1 MKFIFPLAL
10 LAAFSLNAK
19 ADVPKLP
26 DLSRW
31 NDLSD
36 SERAQ
41 AGAFF
46 LFYDM
51 AKDKMIGP
59 GSGVCLNY
67 EQGDGGRPDKIS
79 IGIDPGL
86 FETGKVDNQK
96 DLSKTEA
103 IKKNQERLSK
113 ILGRLKNYLDA
124 GCEDGDCKSRRKVT
138 VSGYA
143 DAQRNTISQD
153 HQIQPIP
160 AGTPISL
167 SEVNNRKQLNFSKN
181 PSNPSVEESIRANT
195 NLATRRALLY
205 ANKVKDFTDN
215 ITVIANPSPIGE
227 YLAQG
232 KQVPASMGAGN
243 LNAKNF
249 NTDCQARRRAVID
262 VEFDSK
268 KIDITQGD
276 GTLGLNISVGSK
288 EFLTMTGMGSAV
300 QVMKAS
306 ISKNTTDPNQIIDS
320 ILDQQGITD
329 PTIRQGCKNEGTK
342 EYVKESLKYL
352 TNGGEDFKQLI
363 SSTSEKDILTQYKL
377 STKKKQFD
385 KSQAPLQ
392 EMYAQIKTNGY
403 LVGKSE
409 LDGQGFSSSVMDCFS
424 AKSSLSAELE
434 TNPALKSK
442 LCLSA
447 KDFAKNGS
455 LKLSYN
461 PHAVDAAHPVHHVGC
476 TGCGTGL
483 NFNYDPATKETSTS
497 YVDRFY
503 GNTFIGNPPKVPAN
517 HRPYSKDEVNDFIS
531 VRDKVRAEIVGLGV
545 KDIKPIWVENLFND
559 LNGAAYKKTTLE
571 KIKTIREKIQDKES
585 FDKVVGVLDR
595 YFQTPFAKDKQYLQS
610 SINVDKKDKNKK
622 LEEYYENVLSPS
634 INTQKKLSNW
644 NGKENSDV
652 HNRFSFGGLKSP
664 GYQVIPN
671 CRCSDN
677 DVVEKASLVATTSLK
692 SFPYKNEVPM
702 SDPENTCIFVP
713 PVPSSCSYRPNEEG
727 LNTKN
732 KDAPPPKI
740 SWLNADGVAME
751 KAVTEM
757 AGFLDQENKKFGEVE
772 CVSTNPIDKAQ
783 ELLERAACEG
793 PMSLPASELND
804 CKKAS
809 AQ

>member
-1 MKFIFPLAL
+1 MKFIPYLL
-10 LAAFSLNAK
+10 LATLSFNTMAGI
-19 ADVPKLP
+19 PKLP
-26 DLSRW
+26 DLNNW

-86 FETGKVDNQK
+86 FETGKVENQK
-96 DLSKTEA
+96 DQSKTEA

-124 GCEDGDCKSRRKVT
+124 GCDGGDCKSRRKVT

-143 DAQRNTISQD
+143 DAQRNTIPQD
-153 HQIQPIP
+153 HQVEPIP

-167 SEVNNRKQLNFSKN
+167 SDLNKRKQINFSKN
-181 PSNPSVEESIRANT
+181 SSSPSVEESIKANT

-205 ANKVKDFTDN
+205 ADKVKDFTNN

-232 KQVPASMGAGN
+232 KSIPASMGVKD
-243 LNAKNF
+243 LNPKNF

-276 GTLGLNISVGSK
+276 GTLGLNISAGSK

-306 ISKNTTDPNQIIDS
+306 LSGNTTDPNKIIDS
-320 ILDQQGITD
+320 ILDQQAITD
-329 PTIRQGCKNEGTK
+329 PAIRQGCKNEGTK

-352 TNGGEDFKQLI
+352 NDSGKEFKQLI
-363 SSTSEKDILTQYKL
+363 SGTSEKDILTQFKV
-377 STKKKQFD
+377 STKRKQFD
-385 KSQAPLQ
+385 RSQAPLQ
-392 EMYAQIKTNGY
+392 EMYKQIKTNGY
-403 LVGKSE
+403 LVGNNE

-434 TNPALKSK
+434 TNPSLKSK
-442 LCLSA
+442 LCLSG

-483 NFNYDPATKETSTS
+483 NFNYDPKTKQVSTS

-517 HRPYSKDEVNDFIS
+517 HRPFTKDEVNEFIA
-531 VRDKVRAEIVGLGV
+531 VRDNVRAEIVGLGN
-545 KDIKPIWVENLFND
+545 KEIRAEWVENLFNN
-559 LNGAAYKKTTLE
+559 LNGATFKKTTFE
-571 KIKTIREKIQDKES
+571 KIKAVREKINNKEDY
-585 FDKVVGVLDR
+585 DKVIALIER
-595 YFQTPFAKDKQYLQS
+595 YYETPFVKDKYYLQS
-610 SINVDKKDKNKK
+610 ALSTNNKSRNKK

-634 INTQKKLSNW
+634 IHTQKKLSNW
-644 NGKENSDV
+644 NGEGQADV
-652 HNRFSFGGLKSP
+652 NNRFTFGGLKSP

-677 DVVEKASLVATTSLK
+677 DVVEKASQVATTSLK
-692 SFPYKNEVPM
+692 TFPFKDEVPM
-702 SDPENTCIFVP
+702 SDPDNTCIFVP
-713 PVPSSCSYRPNEEG
+713 PVPSSCSYRPNEQG
-727 LNTKN
+727 LNTKS
-732 KDAPPPKI
+732 KDAPEPKI
-740 SWLNADGVAME
+740 GWMNADGVAME
-751 KAVTEM
+751 KAVSEM
-757 AGFLDQENKKFGEVE
+757 ATYLDQENKKFGEVE
-772 CVSTNPIDKAQ
+772 CVSTNPMDKAQ
-783 ELLERAACEG
+783 ELLEKAACEG
-793 PMSLPASELND
+793 SMSLPTSELND
-804 CKKAS
+804 CRKAS

>member
-1 MKFIFPLAL
+1 MKFIPYLL
-10 LAAFSLNAK
+10 LATLSFNTMAGI
-19 ADVPKLP
+19 PKLP
-26 DLSRW
+26 DLNNW

-86 FETGKVDNQK
+86 FETGKVENQK
-96 DLSKTEA
+96 DQSKTEA

-124 GCEDGDCKSRRKVT
+124 GCDGGDCKSRRKVT

-143 DAQRNTISQD
+143 DAQRNTIPQD
-153 HQIQPIP
+153 HQVEPIP
-160 AGTPISL
+160 AGTPVSL
-167 SEVNNRKQLNFSKN
+167 SDLNKRKQINFSKN
-181 PSNPSVEESIRANT
+181 SSSPSVEESIKANT

-205 ANKVKDFTDN
+205 ADKVKDFTNN

-232 KQVPASMGAGN
+232 KTIPASMGVKD
-243 LNAKNF
+243 LNPINF

-276 GTLGLNISVGSK
+276 GTLGLNISAGSK

-306 ISKNTTDPNQIIDS
+306 LSGNTTDPNKIIDS

-329 PTIRQGCKNEGTK
+329 PAIRQGCKNEGTK

-352 TNGGEDFKQLI
+352 NDSGKEFKQLI
-363 SSTSEKDILTQYKL
+363 YGTSEKDILTQFKV
-377 STKKKQFD
+377 STKRKQFD

-392 EMYAQIKTNGY
+392 EMYKQIKTNGY
-403 LVGKSE
+403 LVGNNE

-434 TNPALKSK
+434 TNPSLKSK
-442 LCLSA
+442 LCLSG

-483 NFNYDPATKETSTS
+483 NFNYDPKTKQVSTS

-517 HRPYSKDEVNDFIS
+517 HRPFTKDEVNEFIA
-531 VRDKVRAEIVGLGV
+531 VRDNVRAEIVGLG
-545 KDIKPIWVENLFND
+545 IKEIRPEWVASLFND
-559 LNGAAYKKTTLE
+559 INGATFKKTTFE
-571 KIKTIREKIQDKES
+571 KIKAVREKINNKEDY
-585 FDKVVGVLDR
+585 DKVIALIER
-595 YFQTPFAKDKQYLQS
+595 YYETPFVKDKYYLQS
-610 SINVDKKDKNKK
+610 ALSTNKK
-622 LEEYYENVLSPS
+622 SRNKNLEEYYENVLSPS
-634 INTQKKLSNW
+634 IHTQKKLSNW
-644 NGKENSDV
+644 NGEGQADV
-652 HNRFSFGGLKSP
+652 NNRFTFGGLKSP

-677 DVVEKASLVATTSLK
+677 DVVEKASQVATTSLK
-692 SFPYKNEVPM
+692 TFPFKDEVPM
-702 SDPENTCIFVP
+702 SDPDNTCIFVP
-713 PVPSSCSYRPNEEG
+713 PVPSSCSYRPNEQG
-727 LNTKN
+727 LNTKS
-732 KDAPPPKI
+732 KDAPEPKI
-740 SWLNADGVAME
+740 GWMNADGVAME
-751 KAVTEM
+751 KAVSEM
-757 AGFLDQENKKFGEVE
+757 ATYLDQENKKFGEVE
-772 CVSTNPIDKAQ
+772 CVSTNPMDKAQ
-783 ELLERAACEG
+783 ELLEKAACEG
-793 PMSLPASELND
+793 SMSLPTSELND
-804 CKKAS
+804 CRKAS